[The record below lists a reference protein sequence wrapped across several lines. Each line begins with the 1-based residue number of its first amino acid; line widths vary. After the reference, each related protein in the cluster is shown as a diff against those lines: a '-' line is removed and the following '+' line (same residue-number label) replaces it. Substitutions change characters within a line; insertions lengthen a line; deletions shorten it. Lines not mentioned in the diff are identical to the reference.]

1 MEGVEVVD
9 RGSLREPRF
18 DTGSPARNDSLKNP
32 DRRFDARL
40 FSKETEMRGKRSVL
54 KPKSDLTKKL
64 AETQGKKRRSRKRKL
79 KADHAP
85 RRNDLQPKLRLERRS
100 IDQLGALGNTVRKSE
115 EPHIQTVAHSI
126 ATYGDV
132 VPIVISEDGK
142 VVDGHIRAK
151 AAQRLGLT
159 EIWCIVIEH
168 LPKSELRKLRLS
180 LNRIQEQGD
189 WNLEG
194 LTAEIEFLIDHEIV
208 EDTPGFESEDF
219 EVIINSGEVVL
230 DEAANAL
237 PEETPDQ
244 PVVSRIGD
252 LFILGDHVLMCADA
266 GDQKSYKYL
275 LGDLVARIVFTDPPY
290 NVRINGFVGGK
301 GKVKHADFQQGSG
314 ELTRDQFKAF
324 LRNYL
329 TCASDH
335 VMDGGLIYSF
345 IDGRHVDLS
354 IQAGCEAGL
363 DYINLIVWVKSNGG
377 MGSLYRSA
385 HELVCLF
392 KKGKAPYLNNVQL
405 GKFGRDRTNVW
416 QYPGVTSRGSTA
428 QQAHASHPTPKPV
441 ELVEDAI
448 LDVTDR
454 GDIVLDPFLG
464 SGTTLI
470 AAEKTRRVCYGLELD
485 PKYVDV
491 SVRRWQ
497 GFTGHD
503 AIHKETGLT
512 FEQLRIERSGGESQA
527 DPPPDRPDRPD
538 DDTQGELFSD
548 TDSNRSPATQ
558 ESF

>member
-1 MEGVEVVD
+1 MEGVRVVD

-40 FSKETEMRGKRSVL
+40 FSTAAEMHKKRSAF
-54 KPKSDLTKKL
+54 KSNSDLTKEL
-64 AETQGKKRRSRKRKL
+64 AATQGKKRRSRKRGL

-85 RRNDLQPKLRLERRS
+85 RRNDLQPEPRLERRF
-100 IDQLGALGNTVRKSE
+100 IDQLTAIGNTVRKSE
-115 EPHIQTVAHSI
+115 ETHLQTVEHSI
-126 ATYGDV
+126 ATFGGV
-132 VPIVISEDGK
+132 VPPIVSEDGE
-142 VVDGHIRAK
+142 VIDGHIRLQ

-159 EIWCIVIEH
+159 EIWCIVVDH
-168 LPKSELRKLRLS
+168 LPNDELRKLRLS
-180 LNRIQEQGD
+180 LNRIQEQGEWD
-189 WNLEG
+189 LEG
-194 LTAEIEFLIDHEIV
+194 LKAELETFIDQEVIL
-208 EDTPGFESEDF
+208 DIPGFETEEL
-219 EVIINSGEVVL
+219 EVIINSGEVVF

-237 PEETPDQ
+237 PAEIPDQ

-252 LFILGDHVLMCADA
+252 LFTLGDHILMCADA
-266 GDQKSYKYL
+266 GDPKSYKHL
-275 LGDLVARIVFTDPPY
+275 PKDLFARIVFTDPPY

-324 LRNYL
+324 LQNYL

-335 VMDGGLIYSF
+335 VMDGGLIYNF

-392 KKGKAPYLNNVQL
+392 KKGKVPYLNNVQL

-491 SVRRWQ
+491 SIRRWQ

-527 DPPPDRPDRPD
+527 DPPQDRPDRPD

-548 TDSNRSPATQ
+548 ADSDRSPATQ